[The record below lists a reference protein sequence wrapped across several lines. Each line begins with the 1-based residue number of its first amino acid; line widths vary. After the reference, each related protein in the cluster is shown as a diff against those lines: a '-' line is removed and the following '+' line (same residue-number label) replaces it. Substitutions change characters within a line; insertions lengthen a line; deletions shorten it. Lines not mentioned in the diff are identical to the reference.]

1 VRGSGEFLLVSV
13 AFWVAGLLASA
24 AFAQGDPAGEQLPCA
39 APNIRTDVR
48 PRADGPPTEVA
59 VGMYMIDLTAINDP
73 DQTLTGDLGVLL
85 TWTDPRLARLEG
97 CEIPLDDV
105 WSPQLVFLN
114 SGRMFPSRPREVDIG
129 PAGSVTYSQR
139 YYGTMATY
147 HDLADF
153 PFDEQVF
160 RVSLMPV
167 QWTDGDIRL
176 VVHERATGRRE
187 LLNISFDGTDA
198 RNGAGL
204 TSGTPLLNRRAPGG
218 PRGRTRS
225 RRA

>member
-129 PAGSVTYSQR
+129 P
-139 YYGTMATY
+139 
-147 HDLADF
+147 DLADF
-153 PFDEQVF
+153 PFEDQVF
-160 RVSLMPV
+160 RASLMPV

-187 LLNISFDGTDA
+187 LLNISFDGTDP